1 MPRMIVAR
9 MIFPLTVQH
18 RSKEIGSLG
27 FGSGSE
33 NSIRRLLAFVYG
45 KLFFLRKRKGFKL
58 VLEYWGRRT
67 CGYWELVKVSH
78 LIISDF

>member
-45 KLFFLRKRKGFKL
+45 KLFFFA
-58 VLEYWGRRT
+58 
-67 CGYWELVKVSH
+67 
-78 LIISDF
+78 